1 MTEPRWNITFPI
13 TKAEQRNGRHYLT
26 GIATGP
32 GIDATMERM
41 DPECVAN
48 FAAQVNML
56 VEKGEPLLF
65 INAHAEDG
73 VFRDLG
79 HLTKAWLTPE
89 AEMGVEVE
97 LNDIEDDSA
106 AKKLWRSIAKGGQW
120 GMSVAGRVV
129 KFADEWVET
138 VGMYIRTY
146 YEVLLSEVSVTSRPA
161 YTPSLGTVMA
171 KAIRDAAKAESDAK
185 EGENLPMGKKL
196 QGPEQETTEPAAEAE
211 KSDKIEATEGSVE
224 ATTKDDGDAAESDV
238 TAVVDGEVASD
249 VVEDVERSADEETE
263 KTRRPSKKRILA
275 AISVVMT
282 ALGDLSEEDP
292 GSEDNVSDQP
302 EKSVSD
308 GDEEST
314 VEKSD
319 EALTVLKTRLTEL
332 ESANKSLTD
341 RVKELESQPADQ
353 APDLVYRASET
364 LDELRRVSPGDRLRL
379 LLRSQS
385 GE

>member
-185 EGENLPMGKKL
+185 EGENPSMGEELDK
-196 QGPEQETTEPAAEAE
+196 PAQETTEPAAEAE
-211 KSDKIEATEGSVE
+211 KSEQVETTEDTVE
-224 ATTKDDGDAAESDV
+224 ETIKGNDSDVEPDV
-238 TAVVDGEVASD
+238 TAIADGEAASD
-249 VVEDVERSADEETE
+249 AADEETE
-263 KTRRPSKKRILA
+263 KSRRPSKKRILA